1 MEIVFFVAA
10 LCVWA
15 IYVGIRWTM
24 LAFKRELNAEND
36 SYDFMFWGILPKEQ
50 RKWVLSFAGA
60 VWTVIFSALLIVT
73 LLSLF
78 E

>member
-1 MEIVFFVAA
+1 MEIVFGIAA
-10 LCVWA
+10 LCIWA
-15 IYVGIRWTM
+15 IYIGVKWTR

-36 SYDFMFWGILPKEQ
+36 NYDFMFWGILPKEQ

-60 VWTVIFSALLIVT
+60 VWTIGFSVILIAV